1 MEYQFYDDIEELYFP
16 DPEFKYIV
24 RPNIKTK
31 KYIFGPNQ
39 NIYYYRIIK
48 REDFL
53 YNLKGNI
60 LYLEFNCGGEVEIIN
75 TIKGYENLYL
85 KVIIFTSI
93 VVLSIFILII
103 LTEII
108 YFLIKIMKNSF
119 IYVEVNNQIGI
130 ILLKITIIILIIIQI
145 IQILFQIIKFIINT
159 ENKF

>member
-1 MEYQFYDDIEELYFP
+1 MCWIYWISILWWYRGIIFP
-16 DPEFKYIV
+16 DTEFKYIV
-24 RPNIKTK
+24 RPNIKIK

-60 LYLEFNCGGEVEIIN
+60 LYLEFNCGAEVEIIN

-93 VVLSIFILII
+93 VMLSIFILII
-103 LTEII
+103 VTEII
-108 YFLIKIMKNSF
+108 YYLIKIIKNSLPELILNIKKNLNHF
-119 IYVEVNNQIGI
+119 IENI
-130 ILLKITIIILIIIQI
+130 
-145 IQILFQIIKFIINT
+145 IINT
-159 ENKF
+159 IEKNRKYPQ